1 MTEHMW
7 KHNNEISCWYSK
19 LFLEQEIVNSLFA
32 AGTGSRPDCF
42 TACCH
47 GEIRAGKNRGMSR

>member
-32 AGTGSRPDCF
+32 PGTGSRPDCF

-47 GEIRAGKNRGMSR
+47 GEIRAGKNVG